1 MDSEEGFVSEGPS
14 LYELEGRKA
23 QIELIN
29 KLGTYSN
36 TPSEDLIRVFDGINL
51 RNFENSQLMEFL
63 MMGKMSI

>member
-1 MDSEEGFVSEGPS
+1 MDSEEGFVSEGLS